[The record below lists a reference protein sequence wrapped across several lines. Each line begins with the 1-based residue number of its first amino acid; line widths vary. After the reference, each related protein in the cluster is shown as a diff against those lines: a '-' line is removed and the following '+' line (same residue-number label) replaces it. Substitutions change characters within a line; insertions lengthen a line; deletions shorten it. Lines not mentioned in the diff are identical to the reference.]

1 MKKFLETFYDCFVLV
16 CILKE
21 YCIMRAVGEP
31 GGVEFAVFLQI
42 PTYNIDHGHHPTVS
56 MCMSAGQQ

>member
-31 GGVEFAVFLQI
+31 GDVEFAVFS
-42 PTYNIDHGHHPTVS
+42 TNSYNIDHGDHPTVS